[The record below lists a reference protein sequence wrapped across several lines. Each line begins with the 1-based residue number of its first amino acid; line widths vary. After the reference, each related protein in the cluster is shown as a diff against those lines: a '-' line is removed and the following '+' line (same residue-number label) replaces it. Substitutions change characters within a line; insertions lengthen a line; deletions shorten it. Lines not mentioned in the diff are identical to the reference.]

1 MLLSKIGSLWTRT
14 IVLPSLGVIA
24 LVMTS
29 AHGFTQA
36 PEPAS
41 IRFENVLAQSGLT
54 FTLDQHATPEKNMV
68 ETMAGGV
75 AVFDYDADGL
85 PDIYFTNG
93 ASIPSLRK
101 ENPGQWNRLFHND
114 GGLAFTDVTERA
126 GVKAEGYTTG
136 AAAGDFDNDGRID
149 LFVAGVQRNHLF
161 RNLGD
166 GRFEDVTAR
175 SGMTHYTWSVAAGWF
190 DYDNDGWLDLFVVNY
205 VDWTPEGN
213 KFCGDRAR
221 NVRVYCHPRQYKGLP
236 NALYRNR
243 RDGTFEDVSA
253 TSGIAKHIG
262 KGMSVAFADYD
273 ADGFSDAFV
282 TNDAVPDF
290 LFRNR
295 GDGTFEEMGL
305 LAGVAVP
312 AHGRPISSMGVDF
325 RDYDNDGRPDLTVT
339 ALTGETY
346 PLFKNDN
353 GTFFRDVT
361 YASGLGAASI
371 RLSGWGNALADFDND
386 GFKDL
391 VTANSHANDRI
402 EEFES
407 ATYRQPNTIFRNVNG
422 KFEDVSRQAG
432 PDFAVSRANRGVGVA
447 DFDRDGRLDL
457 VISVLGERPLL
468 LHNVS
473 GGANAWIVL
482 RLVGEASTREGIG
495 ARVLA
500 GSQWNHMTTAVG
512 YASSSDYGVH
522 FGLGSAK
529 RVERIEIA
537 WPSGSMQTL
546 ENVPANQVLT
556 VTETKRQVNADRRD
570 P

>member
-14 IVLPSLGVIA
+14 IVLPSFGVIA

-36 PEPAS
+36 SEPAS
-41 IRFENVLAQSGLT
+41 IRFENVLAQSRLT

-75 AVFDYDADGL
+75 AVFDY
-85 PDIYFTNG
+85 
-93 ASIPSLRK
+93 
-101 ENPGQWNRLFHND
+101 D

-175 SGMTHYTWSVAAGWF
+175 SSMTHYTWSVAAGWF
-190 DYDNDGWLDLFVVNY
+190 DYDNDGWLDLFIVNY

-221 NVRVYCHPRQYKGLP
+221 DLRVYCHPRQYKGLA

-243 RDGTFEDVSA
+243 HDGTFEDVAEKSE
-253 TSGIAKHIG
+253 IAKHIG

-273 ADGFSDAFV
+273 GDGFTDAFV
-282 TNDAVPDF
+282 TNDAIPDF

-295 GDGTFEEMGL
+295 GNGTFEEMGL

-391 VTANSHANDRI
+391 VTANSHANESI
-402 EEFES
+402 EELKK
-407 ATYRQPNTIFRNVNG
+407 AT
-422 KFEDVSRQAG
+422 K
-432 PDFAVSRANRGVGVA
+432 
-447 DFDRDGRLDL
+447 
-457 VISVLGERPLL
+457 
-468 LHNVS
+468 
-473 GGANAWIVL
+473 
-482 RLVGEASTREGIG
+482 
-495 ARVLA
+495 
-500 GSQWNHMTTAVG
+500 
-512 YASSSDYGVH
+512 
-522 FGLGSAK
+522 
-529 RVERIEIA
+529 
-537 WPSGSMQTL
+537 
-546 ENVPANQVLT
+546 
-556 VTETKRQVNADRRD
+556 
-570 P
+570 